1 MKLFSLIDNMQADN
15 LALAGEPPEV
25 VPLDRADYFVILLL
39 RDQGLLHVEHYAYDD
54 TLLRVIEETTARALY
69 ATIIKA
75 GWVSELSHAA
85 YLGKELAKAEL
96 ALQYRFNYVQ
106 DGA

>member
-1 MKLFSLIDNMQADN
+1 MDK
-15 LALAGEPPEV
+15 AG
-25 VPLDRADYFVILLL
+25 YFVIVPLPDKQLIIA
-39 RDQGLLHVEHYAYDD
+39 EHYAYDD
-54 TLLRVIEETTARALY
+54 TLLRTIEGKNARAVY
-69 ATIIKA
+69 MTIVSN

-96 ALQYRFNYVQ
+96 SLQHGFKYVQ

>member
-1 MKLFSLIDNMQADN
+1 MVNSHTG
-15 LALAGEPPEV
+15 LAFPLSIWS
-25 VPLDRADYFVILLL
+25 VPC
-39 RDQGLLHVEHYAYDD
+39 LH
-54 TLLRVIEETTARALY
+54 LRVIEGTTARALY

-85 YLGKELAKAEL
+85 YLGKELARAEL
-96 ALQYRFNYVQ
+96 ALQYGFNYVQ